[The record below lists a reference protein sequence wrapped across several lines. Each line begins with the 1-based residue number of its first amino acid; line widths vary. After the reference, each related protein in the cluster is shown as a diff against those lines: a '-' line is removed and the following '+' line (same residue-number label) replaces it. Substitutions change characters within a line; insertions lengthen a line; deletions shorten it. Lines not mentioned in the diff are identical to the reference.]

1 MRLKAE
7 WSITMKLYYG
17 QMIFR
22 PIKSNKM
29 FKK

>member
-1 MRLKAE
+1 MFSIKYAREQNHLC

-22 PIKSNKM
+22 P
-29 FKK
+29 